1 MIMMLGAGCA
11 TSWHEPANLDL
22 SKQQIRRYVASQA
35 YDRDLETVAERASQ
49 WIQQRVS
56 ARKEGERLAVVFD
69 VDETLLR
76 NAEQME
82 ARDFAYEETEWER
95 WVMSAKAKPLEAVCG
110 VFRMAR
116 RLGVEIVVITGRP
129 EHQRA
134 ATIENLR
141 RVGCGD
147 YAILICEPEKA
158 APATMAAFK
167 TAERRRLVH
176 DGWVIIANV
185 GDQRSDLEGGYAERV
200 FKLPNPFY
208 LTP

>member
-1 MIMMLGAGCA
+1 
-11 TSWHEPANLDL
+11 
-22 SKQQIRRYVASQA
+22 VA
-35 YDRDLETVAERASQ
+35 
-49 WIQQRVS
+49 

-110 VFRMAR
+110 VFRAAR

-141 RVGCGD
+141 RVGCSD
-147 YAILICEPEKA
+147 YAILICKAEEA
-158 APATMAAFK
+158 APTTTAAFK
-167 TAERRRLVH
+167 TAERRRLVRE
-176 DGWVIIANV
+176 GWVIIANV